1 MYSLDMRTILLL
13 LFLVFPVNADQHII
27 EQENFEA
34 WQFAC
39 VEEQSQKICDLRELV
54 FDQNTEEVVS
64 YLSITINPD
73 SLAQMQIAFP
83 HAVNLKN
90 SVQLQIDENDPLE
103 LNYAY
108 CNQSACFIAE
118 IIADNFINMFKAG
131 NQITLKVLLLDNREA
146 TITYSVTCSDTTDTY
161 QYTAGTL
168 TATKVAD
175 NLAGADIGA
184 ADIQPGVVYA
194 IILDV
199 HDASVT
205 ATGDCSAT
213 SVGLLGEVNCLCLN

>member
-1 MYSLDMRTILLL
+1 MRIILLL
-13 LFLVFPVNADQHII
+13 LFFVFPVNADQHVI

-146 TITYSVTCSDTTDTY
+146 TITYSLLGF
-161 QYTAGTL
+161 TAGYN
-168 TATKVAD
+168 K
-175 NLAGADIGA
+175 
-184 ADIQPGVVYA
+184 
-194 IILDV
+194 
-199 HDASVT
+199 
-205 ATGDCSAT
+205 
-213 SVGLLGEVNCLCLN
+213 LLETVNS

>member
-1 MYSLDMRTILLL
+1 MRIILLL
-13 LFLVFPVNADQHII
+13 LFFVFPVNADQHVI

-34 WQFAC
+34 WQFTC

-90 SVQLQIDENDPLE
+90 SVQLQIDEKDPLE
-103 LNYAY
+103 LDYAY

-146 TITYSVTCSDTTDTY
+146 TITYSLLGF
-161 QYTAGTL
+161 TAGYN
-168 TATKVAD
+168 K
-175 NLAGADIGA
+175 
-184 ADIQPGVVYA
+184 
-194 IILDV
+194 
-199 HDASVT
+199 
-205 ATGDCSAT
+205 
-213 SVGLLGEVNCLCLN
+213 LLETVNS

>member
-1 MYSLDMRTILLL
+1 MRIILLL
-13 LFLVFPVNADQHII
+13 LFFVFPVNADQHVI

-34 WQFAC
+34 WQFTC

-131 NQITLKVLLLDNREA
+131 NQITLKALLLDNREA
-146 TITYSVTCSDTTDTY
+146 TITYSLLGF
-161 QYTAGTL
+161 TAGYN
-168 TATKVAD
+168 K
-175 NLAGADIGA
+175 
-184 ADIQPGVVYA
+184 
-194 IILDV
+194 
-199 HDASVT
+199 
-205 ATGDCSAT
+205 
-213 SVGLLGEVNCLCLN
+213 LLETVNS

>member
-1 MYSLDMRTILLL
+1 MRIILLL
-13 LFLVFPVNADQHII
+13 LFFVFPVNADQHVI
-27 EQENFEA
+27 EQENFEE
-34 WQFAC
+34 WQFTC

-146 TITYSVTCSDTTDTY
+146 TITYSLLGF
-161 QYTAGTL
+161 TAGYERL
-168 TATKVAD
+168 VKS
-175 NLAGADIGA
+175 NF
-184 ADIQPGVVYA
+184 
-194 IILDV
+194 
-199 HDASVT
+199 
-205 ATGDCSAT
+205 
-213 SVGLLGEVNCLCLN
+213 

>member
-1 MYSLDMRTILLL
+1 VRIILLL
-13 LFLVFPVNADQHII
+13 LFFVFPVNADQHVI
-27 EQENFEA
+27 EQESFEA
-34 WQFAC
+34 WQFTC

-118 IIADNFINMFKAG
+118 IIAENFINMFKAG

-146 TITYSVTCSDTTDTY
+146 TITYSLLGF
-161 QYTAGTL
+161 TAGYN
-168 TATKVAD
+168 K
-175 NLAGADIGA
+175 
-184 ADIQPGVVYA
+184 
-194 IILDV
+194 
-199 HDASVT
+199 
-205 ATGDCSAT
+205 
-213 SVGLLGEVNCLCLN
+213 LLETVNS

>member
-1 MYSLDMRTILLL
+1 MYSLNVRTLLLL
-13 LFLVFPVNADQHII
+13 LFFVFPVNADQHII

-54 FDQNTEEVVS
+54 FDQNTEEIVS

-90 SVQLQIDENDPLE
+90 PVQLQIDENDPLE

-146 TITYSVTCSDTTDTY
+146 TITYSLSGF
-161 QYTAGTL
+161 TAGYNKL
-168 TATKVAD
+168 
-175 NLAGADIGA
+175 LS
-184 ADIQPGVVYA
+184 
-194 IILDV
+194 
-199 HDASVT
+199 SV
-205 ATGDCSAT
+205 S
-213 SVGLLGEVNCLCLN
+213 S

>member
-1 MYSLDMRTILLL
+1 MYSEFMRIILLL
-13 LFLVFPVNADQHII
+13 LFFVFPVKADQHVI

-90 SVQLQIDENDPLE
+90 PVQLQIDENDPLE

-146 TITYSVTCSDTTDTY
+146 TITYSLLGF
-161 QYTAGTL
+161 TAGYNKL
-168 TATKVAD
+168 
-175 NLAGADIGA
+175 
-184 ADIQPGVVYA
+184 
-194 IILDV
+194 LD
-199 HDASVT
+199 SVN
-205 ATGDCSAT
+205 S
-213 SVGLLGEVNCLCLN
+213 

>member
-1 MYSLDMRTILLL
+1 MRVILLI
-13 LFLVFPVNADQHII
+13 LFFVFPVNADQHVI

-90 SVQLQIDENDPLE
+90 PVQLQIDENDPLE

-146 TITYSVTCSDTTDTY
+146 TITYSLLGF
-161 QYTAGTL
+161 TAGYNKL
-168 TATKVAD
+168 
-175 NLAGADIGA
+175 LS
-184 ADIQPGVVYA
+184 
-194 IILDV
+194 
-199 HDASVT
+199 SVN
-205 ATGDCSAT
+205 S
-213 SVGLLGEVNCLCLN
+213 

>member
-1 MYSLDMRTILLL
+1 VRIILLL
-13 LFLVFPVNADQHII
+13 LFFVFPVNADQHVI

-34 WQFAC
+34 WQFTC

-90 SVQLQIDENDPLE
+90 PVQLQIDENDPLE

-146 TITYSVTCSDTTDTY
+146 TITYSLLGF
-161 QYTAGTL
+161 TAGYERL
-168 TATKVAD
+168 VKS
-175 NLAGADIGA
+175 NF
-184 ADIQPGVVYA
+184 
-194 IILDV
+194 
-199 HDASVT
+199 
-205 ATGDCSAT
+205 
-213 SVGLLGEVNCLCLN
+213 

>member
-1 MYSLDMRTILLL
+1 MRIILLL
-13 LFLVFPVNADQHII
+13 LFFVFPVNADQHVI

-34 WQFAC
+34 WQFTC

-118 IIADNFINMFKAG
+118 IIADNFINMFKVG

-146 TITYSVTCSDTTDTY
+146 TITYSLLGF
-161 QYTAGTL
+161 TAGYN
-168 TATKVAD
+168 K
-175 NLAGADIGA
+175 
-184 ADIQPGVVYA
+184 
-194 IILDV
+194 
-199 HDASVT
+199 
-205 ATGDCSAT
+205 
-213 SVGLLGEVNCLCLN
+213 LLETVNS